1 MRQVLLL
8 SSCVLMMFLL
18 FTTNAQADQA
28 SIANVR
34 CYADPTPGAPNPNNL
49 PLMPKGQLTQAV
61 YNCIKQKLDTMS
73 QVMVVVVYEKLRK
86 AVLAVLT
93 LAIVFFAIKFILYGT
108 RQMQSELIITVLK
121 LVVVS
126 SLIFGIG
133 NGQGMLKLRDV
144 ILHSGEQFQN
154 LVLVDTGVFGVDGE
168 NIFQRMDNMLF
179 KLYGIKDPK
188 TIKMDK
194 DMAGIG
200 MMGGLVLAGPLGAKA
215 FVQGGAAVAM
225 LVGSFMVALYIA
237 IVSLIAL
244 TFLFAL
250 SPIFIPL
257 MLFQPTERMFQK
269 WRGQIVSYSLQPMI
283 MTVFIS
289 MMFLMLG
296 NLVGTLDN
304 FIETARKMSN
314 DPGVATITRAA
325 SSHTA
330 IVKRSDPNAKV
341 NQSEQLIQGYGPS
354 VTGVAGKGIADT
366 QSADMLSK
374 GIGTKDFVIPITPFS
389 HEQLNGLGSQMVV
402 LLIVCGAMFRFM
414 KELPEWA
421 SDLAGGD
428 RTVPNLATIS
438 GTRQLEREFEAKK

>member
-1 MRQVLLL
+1 
-8 SSCVLMMFLL
+8 MMFLL
-18 FTTNAQADQA
+18 FTTNAQAANAGAQA
-28 SIANVR
+28 AQAKIAR
-34 CYADPTPGAPNPNNL
+34 ITCE
-49 PLMPKGQLTQAV
+49 PKEGELISAV
-61 YNCIKQKLDTMS
+61 YRCIKKKLDGMAE
-73 QVMVVVVYEKLRK
+73 VMVLDVYQKLRK

-93 LAIVFFAIKFILYGT
+93 LAIVFFAIKFVLYGT
-108 RQMQSELIITVLK
+108 RQMQSEFIITVLK

-133 NGQGMLKLRDV
+133 DGQGMLNLRDV
-144 ILHSGEQFQN
+144 ILDTGEQFQN
-154 LVLVDTGVFGVDGE
+154 LVLVDTGVFGVEGE
-168 NIFQRMDNMLF
+168 NIFQRMDKMLF
-179 KLYGIKDPK
+179 KLYGIKPNADGK
-188 TIKMDK
+188 YDIKMDK

-374 GIGTKDFVIPITPFS
+374 GIGTKAFVIPITPFS
-389 HEQLNGLGSQMVV
+389 RDQLNGLGSQMVV